1 MRYRQYIRVSSKA
14 QLRGA
19 SLEDQERANV
29 ARVGQLG
36 GTIEHTYTEPGRSAF
51 TENLGKRQA
60 FQQMLTDARARRFD
74 ALIIY
79 DLSRFSR
86 QAAVALTV
94 AADLERLGITVIS
107 ATEYF
112 DRTTAAGR
120 MTFTMLAAA
129 AQFKSD
135 HLSERMRAVRRST
148 AERGILPGP
157 VPVGY
162 RRIDGRLEQ
171 TPAAEAVR
179 VAFQMYCTGD
189 YGSMRITDAM
199 NATGHTMP
207 DGTPFKVTAVDEILH
222 NPIYAGFVPCGER
235 LYPGLHEPIIDAAT
249 WERAQEVAA
258 ARAKRRPQPQ
268 RRATRSSRA
277 SPYARAAV
285 PRCGTPGGPEHPYY
299 MCSAHTTR
307 ATTGYR
313 LTCLFG
319 QPRAMRR
326 MSSTPPA
333 PGWLAS
339 LLRRACLTR
348 REY

>member
-135 HLSERMRAVRRST
+135 HL
-148 AERGILPGP
+148 
-157 VPVGY
+157 
-162 RRIDGRLEQ
+162 
-171 TPAAEAVR
+171 
-179 VAFQMYCTGD
+179 
-189 YGSMRITDAM
+189 
-199 NATGHTMP
+199 
-207 DGTPFKVTAVDEILH
+207 
-222 NPIYAGFVPCGER
+222 
-235 LYPGLHEPIIDAAT
+235 
-249 WERAQEVAA
+249 
-258 ARAKRRPQPQ
+258 
-268 RRATRSSRA
+268 
-277 SPYARAAV
+277 
-285 PRCGTPGGPEHPYY
+285 
-299 MCSAHTTR
+299 
-307 ATTGYR
+307 
-313 LTCLFG
+313 
-319 QPRAMRR
+319 
-326 MSSTPPA
+326 
-333 PGWLAS
+333 
-339 LLRRACLTR
+339 
-348 REY
+348 